1 MSKIEVV
8 HFEQTKT
15 DLFDELY
22 NNAMLSGM
30 IDVNLYEEFGVMRG
44 LRDSNG
50 KGVLT
55 GLTEIS
61 DVVATKT
68 VNGKKMP
75 DEGALYYQGYNVYD
89 LIEGVKE
96 KRFAFEETTYLLLFG
111 DLPSNEHFEQFKE
124 VMSTF
129 CPLSNE
135 FTRDVI
141 MNMPS
146 ENIMNGL

>member
-1 MSKIEVV
+1 MKKLSKIEVV

-89 LIEGVKE
+89 LSISSSSRKSCP
-96 KRFAFEETTYLLLFG
+96 
-111 DLPSNEHFEQFKE
+111 PSARCRTN
-124 VMSTF
+124 SPAT
-129 CPLSNE
+129 S
-135 FTRDVI
+135 
-141 MNMPS
+141 S
-146 ENIMNGL
+146 